1 MSRSPRDDRLIDTL
15 VGHLAPVRR
24 LRPLRARLALWTGV
38 VLATVLTPALLAPRP
53 QMPDVL
59 LLEVV
64 TATVGALFLAGVAF
78 HAIHPDV
85 HPRHVDT
92 IAARGLVAL
101 LVAAACAQ
109 PTTGTDVGLR
119 CLATTLA
126 LGLIPLTVA
135 AIAVRRAATT
145 APATV
150 GALLG
155 SAALL
160 AAYAGMRLHC
170 PVDDGLHLLIGHA
183 LPIVA
188 GGATGAIMGQWLLA
202 RWTARR

>member
-1 MSRSPRDDRLIDTL
+1 MGRSRDDRLIDTL
-15 VGHLAPVRR
+15 VGRLAPVRR
-24 LRPLRARLALWTGV
+24 LRPLRARLALWSGV
-38 VLATVLTPALLAPRP
+38 VVATVVTPALLAPRP
-53 QMPDVL
+53 YLPDAL

-64 TATVGALFLAGVAF
+64 TTTVGALFLAGIAF

-85 HPRHVDT
+85 RPRRADVL
-92 IAARGLVAL
+92 AACSLVAL
-101 LVAAACAQ
+101 IVAAAAAQ
-109 PTTGTDVGLR
+109 PTAGTDRGLR
-119 CLATTLA
+119 CLVTTLA
-126 LGLIPLTVA
+126 LGLVPLIVA

-170 PVDDGLHLLIGHA
+170 PVDDGLHLVVGHA

-188 GGATGAIMGQWLLA
+188 GGATGAAMGQWLLA